1 MGQGVGDPSLAQKFP
16 MKIYLLSFSINIFIS
31 SSILPLITFP
41 RMMRG
46 MRAALLD
53 LQVVVTGGEET
64 QRNWMGV
71 IQEIEPIVMN
81 QVVRVVL
88 WKCSCCVGFLA

>member
-1 MGQGVGDPSLAQKFP
+1 
-16 MKIYLLSFSINIFIS
+16 
-31 SSILPLITFP
+31 
-41 RMMRG
+41 MMRG

-64 QRNWMGV
+64 QRNWTGV
-71 IQEIEPIVMN
+71 IEEIEAIVMN

-88 WKCSCCVGFLA
+88 WNCSYCVGFLA

>member
-1 MGQGVGDPSLAQKFP
+1 
-16 MKIYLLSFSINIFIS
+16 
-31 SSILPLITFP
+31 
-41 RMMRG
+41 MMRG

-71 IQEIEPIVMN
+71 IQQIETIVMN

-88 WKCSCCVGFLA
+88 WNCSYCVGISA

>member
-1 MGQGVGDPSLAQKFP
+1 
-16 MKIYLLSFSINIFIS
+16 
-31 SSILPLITFP
+31 
-41 RMMRG
+41 MMRG

-53 LQVVVTGGEET
+53 QRVVVTGGEET

-71 IQEIEPIVMN
+71 IEDIEAIVMN

-88 WKCSCCVGFLA
+88 RKCSCCVGFLA

>member
-1 MGQGVGDPSLAQKFP
+1 
-16 MKIYLLSFSINIFIS
+16 
-31 SSILPLITFP
+31 
-41 RMMRG
+41 MMRG

-88 WKCSCCVGFLA
+88 WNCSCCVGFLA

>member
-1 MGQGVGDPSLAQKFP
+1 
-16 MKIYLLSFSINIFIS
+16 
-31 SSILPLITFP
+31 
-41 RMMRG
+41 MMRG

-53 LQVVVTGGEET
+53 QRVVVTGGEET

-71 IQEIEPIVMN
+71 IQQIETIVMN

-88 WKCSCCVGFLA
+88 WNCSNLLGFLA

>member
-1 MGQGVGDPSLAQKFP
+1 
-16 MKIYLLSFSINIFIS
+16 
-31 SSILPLITFP
+31 
-41 RMMRG
+41 MMRG

-64 QRNWMGV
+64 QRNWMG
-71 IQEIEPIVMN
+71 IIEEIEPIVMN

-88 WKCSCCVGFLA
+88 WNCSYCVGFLA

>member
-1 MGQGVGDPSLAQKFP
+1 
-16 MKIYLLSFSINIFIS
+16 
-31 SSILPLITFP
+31 
-41 RMMRG
+41 MMRG

-53 LQVVVTGGEET
+53 QRVVVTGGEET

-71 IQEIEPIVMN
+71 IQEIETIVMN

-88 WKCSCCVGFLA
+88 WNCSYSVGFLA

>member
-1 MGQGVGDPSLAQKFP
+1 
-16 MKIYLLSFSINIFIS
+16 
-31 SSILPLITFP
+31 
-41 RMMRG
+41 

-53 LQVVVTGGEET
+53 RRVVVTGGEET

-71 IQEIEPIVMN
+71 IQKIETIVMN

-88 WKCSCCVGFLA
+88 WNCSYCVGILILA

>member
-1 MGQGVGDPSLAQKFP
+1 
-16 MKIYLLSFSINIFIS
+16 
-31 SSILPLITFP
+31 
-41 RMMRG
+41 MMRG

-71 IQEIEPIVMN
+71 IQQIETIVLN
-81 QVVRVVL
+81 QVVRVVV
-88 WKCSCCVGFLA
+88 WNCSNLLGFLA

>member
-1 MGQGVGDPSLAQKFP
+1 
-16 MKIYLLSFSINIFIS
+16 
-31 SSILPLITFP
+31 
-41 RMMRG
+41 MMRG

-71 IQEIEPIVMN
+71 IQEIETIVMH

>member
-1 MGQGVGDPSLAQKFP
+1 
-16 MKIYLLSFSINIFIS
+16 
-31 SSILPLITFP
+31 
-41 RMMRG
+41 MMRG

-88 WKCSCCVGFLA
+88 WKCSWCVGFLA